1 MAIPVGQTV
10 FSMVAGI
17 SLISSTAFLVES
29 SAPSPPFN
37 PSGDRFNQNLFYGRF
52 CKMFLACDPL
62 LLTKFESEVN
72 RCQALLAKSATHSN
86 SVASMD
92 DGTTDRDLWQAKR
105 TINACVHPDTGET
118 VPQPFRMSGYLPY
131 NGPIS
136 TMMVAST
143 TTPSLLFFAWL
154 NQSQNALVNYFNR
167 NANSPMSIE
176 TLTMSYAG
184 AVGSA
189 LTVAL
194 GLSAMIKKRFPDKE
208 KAARMMKFIAF
219 PSSVLAS
226 SLNCYIVRS
235 PEIKTGIPLRL
246 DPENKLGYA
255 CEGLKSNIAA
265 ARGVNETTASRALL
279 QAPVYFLP
287 PVLMSAL
294 PPIKN
299 ALAKNPRL
307 SVPITTFL
315 LLISF
320 GAGLPATVA
329 MFPQIS
335 EIGIDDV
342 EPEFKAGV
350 PAGTLKLYYDKG
362 L

>member
-10 FSMVAGI
+10 VSMVAGI

-265 ARGVNETTASRALL
+265 ARGVNETTGEPGRGEKPEARITNFTNFTTK
-279 QAPVYFLP
+279 QP
-287 PVLMSAL
+287 PAHCY
-294 PPIKN
+294 KHQ
-299 ALAKNPRL
+299 
-307 SVPITTFL
+307 F
-315 LLISF
+315 ISF
-320 GAGLPATVA
+320 LRCSCRPCPRSRTRWLRTR
-329 MFPQIS
+329 
-335 EIGIDDV
+335 D
-342 EPEFKAGV
+342 
-350 PAGTLKLYYDKG
+350 
-362 L
+362 